1 MIWWVIAG
9 LVVIFISGLVIT
21 IRGIKSLVKEHQFI
35 FDYRE
40 KFIELANLYHQR
52 KSLNPEL
59 YNWLIAKS
67 IKAQST
73 LGLFGKIHYMGSYYR
88 PVNIPNYEVISNT
101 LPQVRTGAVRE
112 DDLLLCD
119 DLMMRYIGRQE
130 DLIEQAQKNLKN
142 PFIWFQLGVQFYL
155 AFPLH
160 LLNWFGI
167 ISTRSVNHALSNRFF
182 KFVSGIVGLV
192 TFISG
197 LVTIFVGWDK
207 SVELIKKLLQ

>member
-1 MIWWVIAG
+1 MIWWVVSSLII
-9 LVVIFISGLVIT
+9 IFISGLVIT
-21 IRGIKSLVKEHQFI
+21 IRGIKSLVKEHDFI
-35 FDYRE
+35 FEYRN
-40 KFIELANLYHQR
+40 KFVELANLYHQR
-52 KSLNPEL
+52 SPINQEL
-59 YNWLIAKS
+59 YRWLISKS
-67 IKAQST
+67 IKAQNT

-88 PVNIPNYEVISNT
+88 PINIPNYEVISNT

-112 DDLLLCD
+112 DDLMLCD

-167 ISTRSVNHALSNRFF
+167 ISARWVNSALSNWLF
-182 KFVSGIVGLV
+182 KFVSGIIGLV

-197 LVTIFVGWDK
+197 LVTIIVGWDK
-207 SVELIKKLLQ
+207 SLELFKKLLQ